1 MAPTRTVLALH
12 GYCQSG
18 AIFSKR
24 IGALRKQCKDV
35 EFVFVDAPLI
45 LEPAD
50 IAGSFPQNTATKVDS
65 TEAALASVGAEE
77 VATDASMIPRGWWKK
92 DPTSDRAVGIEDS
105 IAVIRE
111 VLQKRRFD
119 VTSSQGAAFASLIS
133 ALLERPETYPPF
145 LVDGKPPHPPFE
157 FCINVAGFK
166 VRDPL
171 FAETYGT
178 GYSTPTLHVIGRNDV
193 VVIPERSQTL
203 VDVSLNGRLELH
215 DGGHFVPS
223 KGPWR
228 KFLESY
234 MRLGPAAEIPSP
246 SGNADS
252 APGSGT
258 ATPA

>member
-50 IAGSFPQNTATKVDS
+50 IAGSFPQNTATKVE
-65 TEAALASVGAEE
+65 TLASVGAAE
-77 VATDASMIPRGWWKK
+77 VATDASMVPRGWWKK
-92 DPTSDRAVGIEDS
+92 DPTSDKAVGIENS
-105 IAVIRE
+105 IAVIKE

-119 VTSSQGAAFASLIS
+119 GVLGFSQGAAFANLIS

-145 LVDGKPPHPPFE
+145 LVDGKPPHPPLE

-171 FAETYGT
+171 FAETYGA

-203 VDVSLNGRLELH
+203 VDVALNGRLELH

-234 MRLGPAAEIPSP
+234 MRLGPAAGLPSP
-246 SGNADS
+246 SGSADS
-252 APGSGT
+252 APASGT
-258 ATPA
+258 ATPI

>member
-24 IGALRKQCKDV
+24 VI
-35 EFVFVDAPLI
+35 FVDAPLI

-50 IAGSFPQNTATKVDS
+50 IAGSFPQNTATKVDG
-65 TEAALASVGAEE
+65 TEAALASVGTAE

-111 VLQKRRFD
+111 LLRERRFD
-119 VTSSQGAAFASLIS
+119 SSFLILASSQGAAFASLIS
-133 ALLERPETYPPF
+133 AHRIRPCDYF
-145 LVDGKPPHPPFE
+145 LFCRATFLTDVRSE

-171 FAETYGT
+171 FAQTYGA

-234 MRLGPAAEIPSP
+234 MRLGPSAEVPSP

>member
-1 MAPTRTVLALH
+1 MPPTRTVLALH
-12 GYCQSG
+12 GYCQRG

-50 IAGSFPQNTATKVDS
+50 IAGSSPQNTATKVDG
-65 TEAALASVGAEE
+65 TEAALASVGAAE

-105 IAVIRE
+105 IAVIKE

-119 VTSSQGAAFASLIS
+119 
-133 ALLERPETYPPF
+133 LERPETYPPF
-145 LVDGKPPHPPFE
+145 LVDGKSPHPPFE

-171 FAETYGT
+171 FAETYGA

>member
-1 MAPTRTVLALH
+1 MPPTRTVLALH

-50 IAGSFPQNTATKVDS
+50 IAGSFPQNTATKVD
-65 TEAALASVGAEE
+65 AALASVGAAE

-105 IAVIRE
+105 IAVIKE
-111 VLQKRRFD
+111 VLRGRRFD
-119 VTSSQGAAFASLIS
+119 GVLGFSQGAAFASLIS

-171 FAETYGT
+171 FAQTYGA

-234 MRLGPAAEIPSP
+234 MRLGPSAEVPSP